1 MAVDPAIVAIFGEP
15 PDDIDL
21 TDSRIQRDNA
31 VVIFI
36 LCLAVISV
44 ALRFVARR
52 VLRNSLMADD
62 WVIILALVFICTT
75 SGLSIC
81 GGFYGVGKHVWAISV
96 TKLMTLFKVS
106 STMHGA
112 IVRTLTSQI
121 LYIYVMVYS
130 AVCAASKISILFF
143 YRRVFMASHAD
154 ISLRIGIYF
163 GFFLT
168 LSYPIIICVTMATA
182 CKPASY
188 FWNQFG
194 GASGTCIDTDTFF
207 LALGIINMLND
218 IVVLL
223 IPFPQIAKLQMNR
236 RKKVAIS
243 GILAVGSFACIASIV
258 RIYSVDEFTKRTD
271 VTWTLGPVFIW
282 STIEPGLSIVCACL
296 PHLAPLVRLAHIR
309 LSSSQDSKRSRP
321 THPSTPWRSRSGN
334 ANCNSTPAAG
344 RRVQSVLSTKYTF
357 DGQDDE
363 EIGLTNRVTTST
375 SLRKPHSMDS
385 VEREGGSTPDQSI
398 MVHSSFVQSVSNQ

>member
-15 PDDIDL
+15 PDNIDL
-21 TDSRIQRDNA
+21 TDSRVQQDNA

-44 ALRFVARR
+44 VLRFVARR
-52 VLRNSLMADD
+52 VLHNSLMMDD

-75 SGLSIC
+75 SGLSIS
-81 GGFYGVGKHVWAISV
+81 GGFFGAGKHVWAISV
-96 TKLMTLFKVS
+96 TKLMALF
-106 STMHGA
+106 
-112 IVRTLTSQI
+112 RI

-130 AVCAASKISILFF
+130 AVCAASKVSILFF

-154 ISLRIGIYF
+154 LSLRIGIYL

-188 FWNQFG
+188 FWDQFG

-243 GILAVGSFACIASIV
+243 GILAVGSFACVASIV
-258 RIYSVDEFTKRTD
+258 RIYSVDEFTKRND

-296 PHLAPLVRLAHIR
+296 PHLAPLVRLAHIK
-309 LSSSQDSKRSRP
+309 LSSSQDSKP
-321 THPSTPWRSRSGN
+321 THPSTPWRSRSGI
-334 ANCNSTPAAG
+334 ANGGGTPSAG
-344 RRVQSVLSTKYTF
+344 RRVHSVLSTKYTF

-363 EIGLTNRVTTST
+363 EIGLTNHVTTST
-375 SLRKPHSMDS
+375 SLRKPHSLES
-385 VEREGGSTPDQSI
+385 VERERGSTADQSI
-398 MVHSSFVQSVSNQ
+398 MVHSSFEQSVSNK

>member
-21 TDSRIQRDNA
+21 TDSRVQQDNA

-44 ALRFVARR
+44 VLRFVARR

-75 SGLSIC
+75 SGLSIS
-81 GGFYGVGKHVWAISV
+81 GGFYGAGKHVWAISV
-96 TKLMTLFKVS
+96 TKLVTLFK
-106 STMHGA
+106 
-112 IVRTLTSQI
+112 I

-130 AVCAASKISILFF
+130 AVCCAAKVSILFF

-154 ISLRIGIYF
+154 LSLRIGIYL

-243 GILAVGSFACIASIV
+243 GILAVGSFACVASIV
-258 RIYSVDEFTKRTD
+258 RIYSVDQFTKRTD

-282 STIEPGLSIVCACL
+282 STIEPGLSLVCACL
-296 PHLAPLVRLAHIR
+296 PHLAPLVRLAHIK

-321 THPSTPWRSRSGN
+321 TNPSTPWRSRSGN
-334 ANCNSTPAAG
+334 ANGNGTPSAG
-344 RRVQSVLSTKYTF
+344 RRVHSVLSTKYTF

-363 EIGLTNRVTTST
+363 EIGLTNHVTTSA
-375 SLRKPHSMDS
+375 SLRKPHSIES
-385 VEREGGSTPDQSI
+385 VEREGGGSVDQSI
-398 MVHSSFVQSVSNQ
+398 MVHSSFVQSVSNK

>member
-21 TDSRIQRDNA
+21 TDSRVQQDNA

-44 ALRFVARR
+44 VLRFVARR

-75 SGLSIC
+75 SGLSIS
-81 GGFYGVGKHVWAISV
+81 GGFYGAGKHVWAISV
-96 TKLMTLFKVS
+96 TKLVTLFKVS
-106 STMHGA
+106 STPHSTV
-112 IVRTLTSQI
+112 VRALTSQI
-121 LYIYVMVYS
+121 LYIYVM
-130 AVCAASKISILFF
+130 
-143 YRRVFMASHAD
+143 
-154 ISLRIGIYF
+154 
-163 GFFLT
+163 
-168 LSYPIIICVTMATA
+168 
-182 CKPASY
+182 
-188 FWNQFG
+188 FG

-243 GILAVGSFACIASIV
+243 GILAVGSFACVASIV
-258 RIYSVDEFTKRTD
+258 RIYSVDQFTKRTD

-282 STIEPGLSIVCACL
+282 STIEPGLSLVCACL
-296 PHLAPLVRLAHIR
+296 PHLAPLVRLAHIK

-321 THPSTPWRSRSGN
+321 TNPSTPWRSRSGN
-334 ANCNSTPAAG
+334 ANGNGTPSAG
-344 RRVQSVLSTKYTF
+344 RRVHSVLSTKYTF

-363 EIGLTNRVTTST
+363 EIGLTNHVTTSA
-375 SLRKPHSMDS
+375 SLRKPHSIES
-385 VEREGGSTPDQSI
+385 VEREGGGSVDQSI
-398 MVHSSFVQSVSNQ
+398 MVHSSFVQSVSNK

>member
-21 TDSRIQRDNA
+21 TDSRVQQDNA

-44 ALRFVARR
+44 VLRFVARR

-75 SGLSIC
+75 SGLSIS
-81 GGFYGVGKHVWAISV
+81 GGFYGAGKHVWAISV
-96 TKLMTLFKVS
+96 TKLVTLFK
-106 STMHGA
+106 
-112 IVRTLTSQI
+112 I

-130 AVCAASKISILFF
+130 AVCCAAKVSILFF

-154 ISLRIGIYF
+154 LSLRIGIYL

-236 RKKVAIS
+236 RKKLAIS
-243 GILAVGSFACIASIV
+243 GILAVGSFACVASIV
-258 RIYSVDEFTKRTD
+258 RIYSVDQFTKRTD

-282 STIEPGLSIVCACL
+282 STIEPGLSLVCACL
-296 PHLAPLVRLAHIR
+296 PHLAPLVRLAHIK

-321 THPSTPWRSRSGN
+321 TNPSTPWRSRSGN
-334 ANCNSTPAAG
+334 ANGNGTPSAG
-344 RRVQSVLSTKYTF
+344 RRVHSVLSTKYTF

-363 EIGLTNRVTTST
+363 EIGLTNHVTTSA
-375 SLRKPHSMDS
+375 SLRKPHSIES
-385 VEREGGSTPDQSI
+385 VEREGGGSVDQSI
-398 MVHSSFVQSVSNQ
+398 MVHSSFVQSVSNK

>member
-21 TDSRIQRDNA
+21 TDSRVQQDNA

-44 ALRFVARR
+44 VLRFVARR

-75 SGLSIC
+75 SGLSIS
-81 GGFYGVGKHVWAISV
+81 GGFYGAGKHVWAISV
-96 TKLMTLFKVS
+96 TKLVTLFKVS
-106 STMHGA
+106 STPHSTV
-112 IVRTLTSQI
+112 VRALTSQI

-130 AVCAASKISILFF
+130 AVCCAAKVSILFF

-154 ISLRIGIYF
+154 LSLRIGIYL

-168 LSYPIIICVTMATA
+168 SPTRSSS
-182 CKPASY
+182 ASQ
-188 FWNQFG
+188 WPQHVNPPHT
-194 GASGTCIDTDTFF
+194 SGTT
-207 LALGIINMLND
+207 LGIINMLND

-243 GILAVGSFACIASIV
+243 GILAVGSFACVASIV
-258 RIYSVDEFTKRTD
+258 RIYSVDQFTKRTD

-282 STIEPGLSIVCACL
+282 STIEPGLSLVCACL
-296 PHLAPLVRLAHIR
+296 PHLAPLVRLAHIK

-321 THPSTPWRSRSGN
+321 TNPSTPWRSRSGN
-334 ANCNSTPAAG
+334 ANGNGTPSAG
-344 RRVQSVLSTKYTF
+344 RRVHSVLSTKYTF

-363 EIGLTNRVTTST
+363 EIGLTNHVTTSA
-375 SLRKPHSMDS
+375 SLRKPHSIES
-385 VEREGGSTPDQSI
+385 VEREGGGSVDQSI
-398 MVHSSFVQSVSNQ
+398 MVHSSFVQSVSNK

>member
-21 TDSRIQRDNA
+21 TDSRVQQDNA

-44 ALRFVARR
+44 VLRFVARH
-52 VLRNSLMADD
+52 VLRNSLMTDD

-75 SGLSIC
+75 SGLSIS
-81 GGFYGVGKHVWAISV
+81 GGFFGAGKHVWAISV
-96 TKLMTLFKVS
+96 TRLMTLFK
-106 STMHGA
+106 
-112 IVRTLTSQI
+112 I

-130 AVCAASKISILFF
+130 AVCAASKVSILFF

-154 ISLRIGIYF
+154 LSLRIGIYL

-188 FWNQFG
+188 FWEQFG

-243 GILAVGSFACIASIV
+243 GILAVGSFACVASIV
-258 RIYSVDEFTKRTD
+258 RIYSVDEFTKRND

-282 STIEPGLSIVCACL
+282 STIEPGLTIVCACL
-296 PHLAPLVRLAHIR
+296 PHLAPLVRLAHIK
-309 LSSSQDSKRSRP
+309 LSSSQDSKP
-321 THPSTPWRSRSGN
+321 THPSTPWRSRSGI
-334 ANCNSTPAAG
+334 ANGAGTPSAG
-344 RRVQSVLSTKYTF
+344 RRVHSVLSTKYTF
-357 DGQDDE
+357 DGRTMKRSDLR
-363 EIGLTNRVTTST
+363 IMLRRV
-375 SLRKPHSMDS
+375 R
-385 VEREGGSTPDQSI
+385 V
-398 MVHSSFVQSVSNQ
+398 